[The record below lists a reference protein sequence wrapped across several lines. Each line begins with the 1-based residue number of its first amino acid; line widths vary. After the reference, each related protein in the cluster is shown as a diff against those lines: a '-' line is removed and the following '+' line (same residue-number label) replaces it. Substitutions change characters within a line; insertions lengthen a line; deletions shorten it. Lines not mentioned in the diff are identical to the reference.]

1 MQCNYQLTSPAM
13 FRTPDEQL
21 WRPGSP
27 AQGTVKTW
35 PLHDNDTTI
44 QFWRQ
49 KLKHGQW
56 RLFLHAGQGPIYH
69 ERHQDQR
76 EFWTHEWHW
85 HKLLSKHE
93 EKHGH
98 GSLSLTRQF
107 VVMDRRC
114 HWQDRPLQHTEIW
127 GVDARQSHPQH
138 ADPSRSCQRS
148 LRGGNT
154 NPNKTTTK
162 LDTTRAN

>member
-1 MQCNYQLTSPAM
+1 M
-13 FRTPDEQL
+13 FRTPSDEQL
-21 WRPGSP
+21 WRPGAP
-27 AQGTVKTW
+27 AQCTVKTW
-35 PLHDNDTTI
+35 PLHDNDAISQSVTLLIKHAKNKVNDRTTKSKT
-44 QFWRQ
+44 W
-49 KLKHGQW
+49 HCQW

-85 HKLLSKHE
+85 HRLRMLSKHE
-93 EKHGH
+93 NKHG
-98 GSLSLTRQF
+98 
-107 VVMDRRC
+107 
-114 HWQDRPLQHTEIW
+114 HWQDRPMQHTEIW

>member
-1 MQCNYQLTSPAM
+1 M
-13 FRTPDEQL
+13 FRIPSDEQL
-21 WRPGSP
+21 WRPGAP
-27 AQGTVKTW
+27 AQCTVKTW
-35 PLHDNDTTI
+35 PLHDDNDAISQSVTLLIKHAKTKVNDRTTKSKT
-44 QFWRQ
+44 W
-49 KLKHGQW
+49 HCQW

-69 ERHQDQR
+69 ERHQDQHD
-76 EFWTHEWHW
+76 FWTHEWHW

-127 GVDARQSHPQH
+127 GVDARQCHPKH
-138 ADPSRSCQRS
+138 AHPWGSCQRS

-154 NPNKTTTK
+154 NPNKQT
-162 LDTTRAN
+162 

>member
-13 FRTPDEQL
+13 FRTPSDEQL

-127 GVDARQSHPQH
+127 GVDARQSHPKH
-138 ADPSRSCQRS
+138 AHPWGSCQRS

-154 NPNKTTTK
+154 NPNKQT
-162 LDTTRAN
+162 